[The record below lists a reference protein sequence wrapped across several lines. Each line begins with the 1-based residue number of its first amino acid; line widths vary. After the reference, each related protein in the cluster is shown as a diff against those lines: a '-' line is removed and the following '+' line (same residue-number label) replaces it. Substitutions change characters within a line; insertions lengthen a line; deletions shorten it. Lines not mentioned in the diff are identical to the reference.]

1 MVLTTFRIGKPQ
13 DNHVLSHPAFA
24 FGDCGAEAQG
34 QAFFPQERI
43 TAVAGAVRPD
53 GIFIREMADI
63 FLFHRRAGPG
73 NVLLPFFQGSS
84 DRVETW
90 NKILTFVEEVNQFP
104 ADTRHDVHITD
115 DIRTVGNLHGYLRP
129 GRTDRPHGE
138 GDDVQGA
145 AFHTAFVKRQHGRF

>member
-1 MVLTTFRIGKPQ
+1 MVLTTSGLVSRRIIMCSAIQPSR
-13 DNHVLSHPAFA
+13 LAMRSR
-24 FGDCGAEAQG
+24 GAG
-34 QAFFPQERI
+34 PGIFSP
-43 TAVAGAVRPD
+43 GAHYHRSRSRKTRC
-53 GIFIREMADI
+53 IFIREMADI

-90 NKILTFVEEVNQFP
+90 NKFSPLLRRSISFPPTRVMMCILQTTYGLSVIST
-104 ADTRHDVHITD
+104 A
-115 DIRTVGNLHGYLRP
+115 YLRP